1 LKDLRTPTFA
11 LLLCYISQIEGEIV
25 YFIFIVFHINIDNFM
40 IYVRMSFFTM
50 LVAFAL
56 VVFPT
61 FATNSSSQSDNSIS
75 NSSQVNN
82 SIANVTASD
91 ESDDETPAFENETS
105 FASLSRSLAE
115 TNQTEEPVPPPP
127 PSESTSNDESD
138 DEGASD

>member
-1 LKDLRTPTFA
+1 MLFYYA
-11 LLLCYISQIEGEIV
+11 YISQIEGEIV
-25 YFIFIVFHINIDNFM
+25 YFIFIVLHMNIDNFM
-40 IYVRMSFFTM
+40 IYVRISFFIM

-75 NSSQVNN
+75 NSSLVN
-82 SIANVTASD
+82 STIANATSSG
-91 ESDDETPAFENETS
+91 ESDDETPAFENDTS

-115 TNQTEEPVPPPP
+115 TNQTEDEPVPPPP

-138 DEGASD
+138 DDGASN

>member
-1 LKDLRTPTFA
+1 M
-11 LLLCYISQIEGEIV
+11 
-25 YFIFIVFHINIDNFM
+25 NIDNLM
-40 IYVRMSFFTM
+40 IYVRMSFFIM

-56 VVFPT
+56 VIFPT

-75 NSSQVNN
+75 NSSLVNN
-82 SIANVTASD
+82 TIANATSSD

-115 TNQTEEPVPPPP
+115 TNQTEDEPVPPPP

-138 DEGASD
+138 DEWSQRLELYCRQTVNTTTSLLNNSTILDR